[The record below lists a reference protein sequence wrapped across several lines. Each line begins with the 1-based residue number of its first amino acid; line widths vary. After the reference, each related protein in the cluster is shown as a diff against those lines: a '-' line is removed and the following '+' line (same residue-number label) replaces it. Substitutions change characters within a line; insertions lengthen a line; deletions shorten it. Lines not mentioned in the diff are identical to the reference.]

1 MILFDFFSIF
11 AKELG
16 MDFNPSLNI
25 LRAHLKQTKQE
36 ANKAIKSSRG
46 KQKYQLFKL
55 KTILWKKTK
64 LKKKKNPP
72 SEY

>member
-36 ANKAIKSSRG
+36 ARS
-46 KQKYQLFKL
+46 KQSDQVQQR
-55 KTILWKKTK
+55 KTEISTF
-64 LKKKKNPP
+64 
-72 SEY
+72 